1 MLHGTTM
8 VRLLIQITEELHS
21 RMFYKQNAL
30 AWYNLSMAFMYSV
43 IFFFFISFHLIS
55 GKTGLLNL
63 SSSIWVCQFYLSWII
78 QDDCLTCT
86 TFFVIL
92 LLFLNQ
98 VFSMLNW
105 GFTVSYFHYCSVSNL
120 VFTMFCP
127 NFYSN

>member
-21 RMFYKQNAL
+21 RMSYKQNGL
-30 AWYNLSMAFMYSV
+30 ARYNSSMTFMYSV
-43 IFFFFISFHLIS
+43 IDFFISFHLIS

-78 QDDCLTCT
+78 QDDCLTYT

-105 GFTVSYFHYCSVSNL
+105 GFTVSYFHYCPVSNL